1 MERIQAQPITTKRK
15 RSPALNM
22 PFIPKSNANSF
33 FFFNYY
39 YYYYYVSKTLLCT
52 NHDMPTSNLQYI
64 CQKNNEICAIKL
76 FKLIDIPRYYNAT
89 LKAWHSLWMWSD
101 YQFESMT

>member
-1 MERIQAQPITTKRK
+1 
-15 RSPALNM
+15 M
-22 PFIPKSNANSF
+22 PFIPKSNANF
-33 FFFNYY
+33 FFFFLIIIIIIIIIIMYPKLYY
-39 YYYYYVSKTLLCT
+39 APIITC
-52 NHDMPTSNLQYI
+52 PLQILYI
-64 CQKNNEICAIKL
+64 CQKNYEICAIKL